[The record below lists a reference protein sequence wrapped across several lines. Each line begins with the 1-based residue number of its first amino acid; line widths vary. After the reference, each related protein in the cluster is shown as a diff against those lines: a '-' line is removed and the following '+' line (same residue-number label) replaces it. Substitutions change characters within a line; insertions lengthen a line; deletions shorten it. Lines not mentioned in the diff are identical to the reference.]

1 MKREQKKQIGLMLLW
16 QVLLTVV
23 VSILDGGV
31 GAMMAVVTPG
41 DSNGDGA
48 GDGTIQTPDGA
59 EKRAD
64 GPEGKHVHGEAHDT
78 DVDREYSRGLIHDP
92 IDREIV
98 KMYQS
103 AIPID
108 QITRMSP
115 AQQVKGMRY
124 WFYSADTRPIKGTI
138 TSAIAAGANPPAV
151 TVTVDQSNILDW
163 TDVIIF
169 PTVKGWD
176 PVAGSFT
183 SDVPLHAYVV
193 KGDGTGLILVAINGQ
208 PQQDSG
214 EGDVTVFPAIA
225 SGTAFVRLG
234 HAASEGDVQTAP
246 YTALPTKREQ
256 FMQIFKSQTLESTI
270 SLDSERE
277 VNWTPTDTD
286 ELNIHN
292 MRKEIELTYLFG
304 VKGYFRNDTTR
315 RMVYTTDGIVPQ
327 ILRNGRTWVWDE
339 AAAANGPID
348 EDGLIDLTKY
358 IFTGNNGS
366 SDRLMLAGSG
376 FIAKIAKIPSIQ
388 KTLDA
393 NSVERVLGY
402 SWHKI
407 VTNFGTLHLMMHPL
421 FDQVGDDFTNKAI
434 VIDKQYLSKRVFR
447 SMTRTQLDLITA
459 GIYDGKSTVLT
470 EISSVILKYG
480 QCHALLHIKD
490 AA

>member
-1 MKREQKKQIGLMLLW
+1 MKREQRKQIGLMLLW
-16 QVLLTVV
+16 QVLLMVA
-23 VSILDGGV
+23 VSVLDGGI
-31 GAMMAVVTPG
+31 GAMMAVVSPG

-48 GDGTIQTPDGA
+48 GDGTGVGGQGIVAGDTAAQREG
-59 EKRAD
+59 
-64 GPEGKHVHGEAHDT
+64 GPVGKHVHGEAHDT
-78 DVDREYSRGLIHDP
+78 EVDRDYAKGLIHDP

-124 WFYSADTRPIKGTI
+124 WYYSADTRPIRGKI
-138 TSAIAAGANPPAV
+138 MAATLAQQTNAAV
-151 TVTVDQSNILDW
+151 TVTVDQTNILDW
-163 TDVIIF
+163 TDVIMF
-169 PTVKGWD
+169 PTMRAWNPSTSD
-176 PVAGSFT
+176 YT

-193 KGDGTGLILVAINGQ
+193 RGDGTGIALVCINGQ
-208 PQQDSG
+208 PIDG
-214 EGDVTVFPAIA
+214 EGEGSATQFPAIA
-225 SGTAFVRLG
+225 AETEFIRLG

-270 SLDSERE
+270 SMDSERE

-315 RMVYTTDGIVPQ
+315 RMVYTTDGIIPQ
-327 ILRNGRTWVWDE
+327 ILKNGRTWTHARNTV
-339 AAAANGPID
+339 D
-348 EDGLIDLTKY
+348 EDALIDLTQY

-366 SDRLMLAGSG
+366 SDRLLLAGSG
-376 FIAKIAKIPSIQ
+376 FVAALAKIPSIQ

-407 VTNFGTLHLMMHPL
+407 VTNFGTLHMMMHPL
-421 FDQVGDDFTNKAI
+421 FDQVGDNFTNKAI

-447 SMTRTQLDLITA
+447 SMTRTQLDLITT
-459 GIYDGKSTVLT
+459 GVYDGKSTVLT

-480 QCHALLHIKD
+480 QCHALLELTV
-490 AA
+490 